1 MMGINLNRSN
11 MSIEKS
17 DMEANELQPN
27 YSTRIQITSSQELEE
42 QDRDFTRNMT
52 HDQRMEYLQKLIS
65 ITHSDED
72 LKELEVQFYNSKIII
87 SKKE

>member
-1 MMGINLNRSN
+1 MGINLNRSN